1 MIRMKIA
8 QILLHLLHLP
18 LKHLRGDHLQRLLLF
33 IAETIIRFLRAVI
46 LQLKADAIVDLRD
59 GEHLL
64 QQRDRD
70 QRRDMLRMITL
81 FFRLRDQPGLDI
93 IIDHRTGDDRILFI
107 KHSDSTSMDDFLEL
121 KGQLIPQ
128 DQLTDEQR
136 PYYNYTCQLGDF
148 IKTCSVPSPL
158 LNEKDLERE
167 KRMLEI

>member
-81 FFRLRDQPGLDI
+81 FSGFGINPA
-93 IIDHRTGDDRILFI
+93 
-107 KHSDSTSMDDFLEL
+107 
-121 KGQLIPQ
+121 
-128 DQLTDEQR
+128 LT
-136 PYYNYTCQLGDF
+136 
-148 IKTCSVPSPL
+148 
-158 LNEKDLERE
+158 
-167 KRMLEI
+167 